1 MPAYLKH
8 TAATGGDYAAT
19 IQRLS
24 DGHWFTSV
32 NSSFAAN
39 PAYADKRITLAE
51 GAGEL
56 LGSYIATVANLSG
69 IGNVSEPGLVRIR
82 IHNQSASN
90 TTILTEDVFVYQGN
104 LVRSDVPVATRAS
117 ASDIAGALLTAITNP
132 STGIILPE
140 LTSVPPSTPTIA
152 QALMLTYM
160 AIRNRGVST
169 AKTDRIYNDA
179 GLPVFEAA
187 ITDDGVTFTRE
198 RITSVLV

>member
-1 MPAYLKH
+1 MLGRGCLLQQAL
-8 TAATGGDYAAT
+8 D
-19 IQRLS
+19 QRR
-24 DGHWFTSV
+24 D
-32 NSSFAAN
+32 
-39 PAYADKRITLAE
+39 
-51 GAGEL
+51 
-56 LGSYIATVANLSG
+56 
-69 IGNVSEPGLVRIR
+69 
-82 IHNQSASN
+82 
-90 TTILTEDVFVYQGN
+90 
-104 LVRSDVPVATRAS
+104 VRSTHKWLFEFDQ
-117 ASDIAGALLTAITNP
+117 SDIAGALLTAITNP

-152 QALMLTYM
+152 QAMMLTYM

>member
-8 TAATGGDYAAT
+8 TAATGGSYAAT
-19 IQRLS
+19 VQRLS
-24 DGHWFTSV
+24 DGYWFTPG
-32 NSSFAAN
+32 NSAFAAN
-39 PAYADKRITLAE
+39 PVYADKRITLAE
-51 GAGEL
+51 GANEL
-56 LGSYIATVANLSG
+56 VGSYIATVANLSG
-69 IGNVSEPGLVRIR
+69 IGNISEPGLVRIR

-90 TTILTEDVFVYQGN
+90 TTVLTEDFFVYQGN

-140 LTSVPPSTPTIA
+140 LTSVPPSTPTIS
-152 QALMLTYM
+152 QALMLSYM

-169 AKTDRIYNDA
+169 AKADRIFNDA

-198 RITSVLV
+198 RITAVLV

>member
-8 TAATGGDYAAT
+8 TATGGSYAAT

-24 DGHWFTSV
+24 DGFWFTPG

-39 PAYADKRITLAE
+39 PVYADKRISLVE
-51 GAGEL
+51 GTGEL
-56 LGSYIATVANLSG
+56 VGSHTATVANLSG
-69 IGNVSEPGLVRIR
+69 VGNVSEPGLVRIR
-82 IHNQSASN
+82 IHDQGASN
-90 TTILTEDVFVYQGN
+90 ATIVTEDFFVYQGN
-104 LVRSDVPVATRAS
+104 LVRSDVPVSTRAS

-152 QALMLTYM
+152 QAMMLTYM